1 MALKATE
8 TNPSCCCTPAYI
20 LDRPFTGGTSSR
32 ELSQTV
38 QMEPTAPVLVL
49 SEWQLWAASLSD
61 DQIIMSHFQ
70 YDPHFNAANSST
82 LDDRRREIRFN
93 DGERA
98 VIVWSHNAEARG
110 PLELINRSE
119 QGLCVRSEDAVPPGA
134 LGTILRI
141 LPWSEAENRRAV
153 VTWCHA
159 DEHSGWQLGLRFVD
173 SRPHAA

>member
-1 MALKATE
+1 M
-8 TNPSCCCTPAYI
+8 
-20 LDRPFTGGTSSR
+20 R
-32 ELSQTV
+32 ELPQTAQV
-38 QMEPTAPVLVL
+38 EPTAPVLGL
-49 SEWQLWAASLSD
+49 SQWRLRLASHSD
-61 DQIIMSHFQ
+61 DQSTMANFQ
-70 YDPHFNAANSST
+70 YEPHFSKTSTNT
-82 LDDRRREIRFN
+82 LDERRGEIRFN

-173 SRPHAA
+173 SRPNAA

>member
-1 MALKATE
+1 MPNYQSE
-8 TNPSCCCTPAYI
+8 
-20 LDRPFTGGTSSR
+20 R
-32 ELSQTV
+32 EF
-38 QMEPTAPVLVL
+38 
-49 SEWQLWAASLSD
+49 SEDS
-61 DQIIMSHFQ
+61 INI
-70 YDPHFNAANSST
+70 

-110 PLELINRSE
+110 PMELINRSQ

-159 DEHSGWQLGLRFVD
+159 DDSGRWQLGLRFVD
-173 SRPHAA
+173 SRPIAA

>member
-1 MALKATE
+1 M
-8 TNPSCCCTPAYI
+8 NRRSC
-20 LDRPFTGGTSSR
+20 GGTSQV
-32 ELSQTV
+32 LPSQTV
-38 QMEPTAPVLVL
+38 QMEPTSHVLTMAQWRL
-49 SEWQLWAASLSD
+49 RLTSFYDDSTPMPNYQSEREFSEDS
-61 DQIIMSHFQ
+61 INI
-70 YDPHFNAANSST
+70 

-110 PLELINRSE
+110 PMELINRSQ

-141 LPWSEAENRRAV
+141 LPWSAAENRRAV

-159 DEHSGWQLGLRFVD
+159 DDSGGWQLGLRFVD
-173 SRPHAA
+173 SRPIAA

>member
-1 MALKATE
+1 
-8 TNPSCCCTPAYI
+8 
-20 LDRPFTGGTSSR
+20 
-32 ELSQTV
+32 
-38 QMEPTAPVLVL
+38 
-49 SEWQLWAASLSD
+49 
-61 DQIIMSHFQ
+61 MSNFQ
-70 YDPHFNAANSST
+70 YESEFSEASINT

-98 VIVWSHNAEARG
+98 VIVGLTTLKRVVPWHS
-110 PLELINRSE
+110 INRSQ

-159 DEHSGWQLGLRFVD
+159 DDSGGWQLGLRFVD
-173 SRPHAA
+173 SRPIAA

>member
-1 MALKATE
+1 M
-8 TNPSCCCTPAYI
+8 NRRSC
-20 LDRPFTGGTSSR
+20 GGTSQV
-32 ELSQTV
+32 LPSQTV
-38 QMEPTAPVLVL
+38 QMESTSQVLTMAQWRL
-49 SEWQLWAASLSD
+49 RLTSFYDDSTPMPNYQSEREFSEDS
-61 DQIIMSHFQ
+61 INI
-70 YDPHFNAANSST
+70 

-110 PLELINRSE
+110 PMELINRSQ

-159 DEHSGWQLGLRFVD
+159 DDSGGWQLGLRFVD
-173 SRPHAA
+173 SRPIAA

>member
-1 MALKATE
+1 
-8 TNPSCCCTPAYI
+8 
-20 LDRPFTGGTSSR
+20 
-32 ELSQTV
+32 
-38 QMEPTAPVLVL
+38 
-49 SEWQLWAASLSD
+49 
-61 DQIIMSHFQ
+61 MSNFQ
-70 YDPHFNAANSST
+70 YESEFSEASINT

-110 PLELINRSE
+110 PMELINRSQ
-119 QGLCVRSEDAVPPGA
+119 QGQCVRSEDAVPPGA

-159 DEHSGWQLGLRFVD
+159 DESSGWQLGLRFVD
-173 SRPHAA
+173 SRPIAA

>member
-1 MALKATE
+1 MQRPLRLT
-8 TNPSCCCTPAYI
+8 SFCV
-20 LDRPFTGGTSSR
+20 DRPS
-32 ELSQTV
+32 
-38 QMEPTAPVLVL
+38 
-49 SEWQLWAASLSD
+49 
-61 DQIIMSHFQ
+61 MSNFQ
-70 YDPHFNAANSST
+70 YESEFSEASINT

-110 PLELINRSE
+110 PMELINRSQ

-159 DEHSGWQLGLRFVD
+159 DESGGWQLGLRFVD
-173 SRPHAA
+173 SRPIAA

>member
-1 MALKATE
+1 MSDFDYDPEFTE
-8 TNPSCCCTPAYI
+8 AN
-20 LDRPFTGGTSSR
+20 TSS
-32 ELSQTV
+32 
-38 QMEPTAPVLVL
+38 
-49 SEWQLWAASLSD
+49 
-61 DQIIMSHFQ
+61 
-70 YDPHFNAANSST
+70 

-119 QGLCVRSEDAVPPGA
+119 QGLCVRSEGAVPPGA

-153 VTWCHA
+153 VSWCHA
-159 DEHSGWQLGLRFVD
+159 DDEGGWQLGLRFVD
-173 SRPHAA
+173 QRPAAA

>member
-1 MALKATE
+1 
-8 TNPSCCCTPAYI
+8 
-20 LDRPFTGGTSSR
+20 
-32 ELSQTV
+32 
-38 QMEPTAPVLVL
+38 MEPTSQVLVMPQR
-49 SEWQLWAASLSD
+49 QLRLTAFCAELPS
-61 DQIIMSHFQ
+61 MSNFQ
-70 YDPHFNAANSST
+70 YESEFSEPSINT
-82 LDDRRREIRFN
+82 LDDRRSEIRFN

-110 PLELINRSE
+110 PMELINRSQ

-159 DEHSGWQLGLRFVD
+159 DETAGWQLGLRFVD
-173 SRPHAA
+173 SRPNAA